1 MASLIKTAVRTYRH
15 LVYDLAD
22 PRTSEWF
29 LMGSP
34 LYPLGILLSYV
45 YFVKVA
51 GPRYMKDRPAYS
63 LNRIV
68 ALYNIIQILLNVAIF
83 IKAVKIVMMQNI
95 VCEAVDYSDSPRA
108 LYITTACWEYFA
120 IKVLDL
126 LDTVFFVLRKKGKQI
141 TFLHLYHHMGMA
153 LSSWIG
159 TRYFP
164 GGNAVIVGLLNTFV
178 HMFMYSYY
186 LYSNTWRQHNIWWKK
201 YITQLQ
207 MAQFVVISLH
217 TLSAL
222 LVTDCQYPAI
232 ISSIVFVQNVSIFV
246 MFFDFYRKAYG
257 KGGD

>member
-108 LYITTACWEYFA
+108 LYVRIQSWRTVWSDGFA
-120 IKVLDL
+120 PSV
-126 LDTVFFVLRKKGKQI
+126 
-141 TFLHLYHHMGMA
+141 
-153 LSSWIG
+153 
-159 TRYFP
+159 
-164 GGNAVIVGLLNTFV
+164 
-178 HMFMYSYY
+178 
-186 LYSNTWRQHNIWWKK
+186 
-201 YITQLQ
+201 YITQLH
-207 MAQFVVISLH
+207 A
-217 TLSAL
+217 
-222 LVTDCQYPAI
+222 
-232 ISSIVFVQNVSIFV
+232 
-246 MFFDFYRKAYG
+246 
-257 KGGD
+257 